1 MLSNISISI
10 RIATMVVASLLT
22 ISLLILIVMLGEQ
35 KISRATVNLNQFQ
48 AVFDQTTRIER
59 GAAQMQHQA
68 YRFIA
73 DRDAEAAVAFRA
85 AAPEVAKRL
94 DVLRSMPAAAAVGGE
109 VGNLADGLAKI
120 SLLFAQIEAT
130 AGTLGLDDNSGLRG
144 RLKTSAQAVEDELKL
159 WPNLDKLIVPMS
171 AMRIQE
177 KNFFLYGDVSVMGLY
192 RKAFN
197 EFTFKIDSVEEL
209 DGETKQKLAILAK
222 SYRRDFETAVDAVK
236 TLRQQV
242 AVFNDGVRA
251 LGPRFG
257 SLLETARQGM
267 TEATTLQKAVRD
279 QVMQNSLVI
288 LVLLLGVFVVISLIV
303 SLSITR
309 PLRAIERSMRRLAG
323 GEDAEVPGIV
333 RRDEIGEMARA
344 VQVFK
349 NGLSERARL
358 AAEQLAAQETRDRRA
373 RALESLIDGIQ
384 TTIMNVIEAVSAAA
398 QTLKENSEVMTKIA
412 EQTKRCSDVAA
423 TAANDA
429 SANVQTVAAASEQ
442 LHQSITEIGRR
453 MQETAQITATAAVDA
468 AQTNSNVDGLAAAAQ
483 KIDQVVKLIE
493 AISTQTNLL
502 ALNATIEAAH
512 AGEAGKGFIIVANE
526 VKSLARKTAE
536 ATREI
541 ATQIAGMQA
550 MTAGTVTAMRGV
562 GSTSTSLNQ
571 IAAVIASAVEEQTA
585 ATNEIARN
593 IERAAAGTLVV
604 SVNVDDVSTETTTTA
619 ETARQVLAAA
629 ANLARQGEI
638 LRHDVESFVAQV
650 RAA

>member
-1 MLSNISISI
+1 
-10 RIATMVVASLLT
+10 MVVASLLT

-73 DRDAEAAVAFRA
+73 DRDAAAAAAFRA

-94 DVLRSMPAAAAVGGE
+94 DVLRSMPAAAAVGGD

-120 SLLFAQIEAT
+120 SALFTQIEAT

-144 RLKTSAQAVEDELKL
+144 RLKVSAQAVDDELKL

-177 KNFFLYGDVSVMGLY
+177 KNFFLYGDASVMGLY

-197 EFTFKIDSVEEL
+197 EFTFKIDSVDEL
-209 DGETKQKLAILAK
+209 DSGTKQKLAVLAK
-222 SYRRDFETAVDAVK
+222 SYRRDLETAVDAVK

-242 AVFNDGVRA
+242 VVFNDDVRA

-279 QVMQNSLVI
+279 QVMQKSLVI
-288 LVLLLGVFVVISLIV
+288 LVLVLGAFVAISLIV

-323 GEDAEVPGIV
+323 GEDAEIPGIV

-373 RALESLIDGIQ
+373 RALESLIDGFQ

-468 AQTNSNVDGLAAAAQ
+468 AQTNSNVDGLAVAAQ

-562 GSTSTSLNQ
+562 GSTITSLNQ

-638 LRHDVESFVAQV
+638 LRHDVESFVEQV

>member
-373 RALESLIDGIQ
+373 RALESLIDGFQ

-562 GSTSTSLNQ
+562 GSTITSLNQ